1 MIDQVEGRPSWK
13 NHLYIIQYSVMIIN
27 QVEGRRKA
35 GVWHGIT
42 RELWPVEEGGGLRR
56 FLMMRSFTFLF
67 YTFTFRFGRHHLGN
81 QWGWWWEGGD
91 QKGGWHGGRGGSL
104 EGIL

>member
-1 MIDQVEGRPSWK
+1 MARDHQRTLAS
-13 NHLYIIQYSVMIIN
+13 
-27 QVEGRRKA
+27 
-35 GVWHGIT
+35 
-42 RELWPVEEGGGLRR
+42 GGGRGVEKVSNDEE
-56 FLMMRSFTFLF
+56 FLLFLF

-104 EGIL
+104 EVIL